1 MLEKK
6 RIKKNFYISD
16 FEEEQEFLSSQ
27 HNAGWRLNDTKG
39 KKYLFEK
46 CDKEAVVYQIDFNPK
61 EQRKSEYI
69 QLFTD
74 FGWEFITEKEGR
86 FYFSKSAL
94 PWRDQ
99 KIFSDRETK
108 IAMCRKIIKRKLVQ
122 LIPLLVILVFVS
134 CILALNMFLYNFF
147 PLGII
152 FIVSLIWLGGI
163 ILTLYSTKYLA
174 GFFKLKKIIEN
185 MN

>member
-6 RIKKNFYISD
+6 TIRKNFYISD

-27 HNAGWRLNDTKG
+27 HNAGWRLTDTRG

-46 CDKEAVVYQIDFNPK
+46 CDKEAVIYQIDFNPK
-61 EQRKSEYI
+61 EQSKSEYV

-74 FGWEFITEKEGR
+74 FGWEFITEKDGR
-86 FYFSKSAL
+86 FYFSKPAL
-94 PWRDQ
+94 Q
-99 KIFSDRETK
+99 CSEEKIFSDRETK

-122 LIPLLVILVFVS
+122 LIPLSVISVFIS
-134 CILALNMFLYNFF
+134 CVLALNMFLYNFF

-152 FIVSLIWLGGI
+152 FIVSLIWLGGL
-163 ILTLYSTKYLA
+163 ILTLYSTKYLS